1 VWQRSGRPSPSP
13 PRAVPR
19 GPIHPYARVLAL
31 QRSAGNRAV
40 GILARMPL
48 KDRTADLATYR
59 QNWDHVEILKL
70 LHDLDTD
77 EERRE
82 ALRTLDLTH
91 LDALLDTVR
100 KIQGRSKPPLPAWW
114 TTLAKLVETART
126 ERLETDFADA
136 LRQGQVIDTVM
147 LLSWWEDPK
156 ALLAKARTIPAAA
169 VANYRDVAGRVL
181 GADHLVTRVL
191 AFLELESLTGAAIR
205 PTAQLAVQSAKQVGD
220 AVAVP
225 GGKVTTYNDVQLIT
239 GPDKRFS
246 FDYEGD
252 DAPNTGWIQFFA
264 PEAEVFDAAGNSL
277 GFETSVKSTF
287 SGQEKPVPWG
297 TKDDPAWSL
306 DGEGDTAPF
315 YEAAATKEHPG
326 SYVGA
331 SGGHTSLPKQTAM
344 YDRPTPDKRVVG
356 AALKRDDAASVVV
369 RMRFHTYLVRGME
382 VLYENDIVV
391 EFAPLRRLAE
401 VDNVD
406 RTNTPG
412 HGHVTS
418 RMSRKHFEALLRK
431 LPRWTFYPHE

>member
-1 VWQRSGRPSPSP
+1 
-13 PRAVPR
+13 
-19 GPIHPYARVLAL
+19 
-31 QRSAGNRAV
+31 
-40 GILARMPL
+40 M
-48 KDRTADLATYR
+48 
-59 QNWDHVEILKL
+59 
-70 LHDLDTD
+70 
-77 EERRE
+77 
-82 ALRTLDLTH
+82 
-91 LDALLDTVR
+91 
-100 KIQGRSKPPLPAWW
+100 
-114 TTLAKLVETART
+114 
-126 ERLETDFADA
+126 
-136 LRQGQVIDTVM
+136 
-147 LLSWWEDPK
+147 
-156 ALLAKARTIPAAA
+156 
-169 VANYRDVAGRVL
+169 
-181 GADHLVTRVL
+181 
-191 AFLELESLTGAAIR
+191 
-205 PTAQLAVQSAKQVGD
+205 
-220 AVAVP
+220 
-225 GGKVTTYNDVQLIT
+225 TTYNDIQLIT
-239 GPDKRFS
+239 GPDKSFS

-264 PEAEVFDAAGNSL
+264 PEAEVFDAAGKSL

-287 SGQEKPVPWG
+287 SGQEKPVAWG

-315 YEAAATKEHPG
+315 YEAAATKEHLG

-356 AALKRDDAASVVV
+356 AALKQDDAASVVV

-382 VLYENDIVV
+382 VLYENDMVV

-401 VDNVD
+401 VDNVG